1 MLTDLIKEPFLG
13 FQPECIEFLK
23 KLKKSQYNN
32 KKWFD
37 KNRETYEVYL
47 KTPMR
52 TLIDTLSVEIKKID
66 PNIIVN
72 YKSIF
77 RINRDIR
84 FTKDKTPYK
93 SHMAASFCF
102 DMTKK
107 PEMPQFYFHFSPTE
121 FLIAG
126 GQYSTDPSKL
136 KMIRKSIFDNFEI
149 YKSIIKNRKFVKAYT
164 NVHGEKITRLPK
176 GYEGL
181 DVNKKDRLLIES
193 LKLKQYYVED
203 SYNPK
208 VVLDA
213 SLVELITGHIKLMY
227 DFMKFLHKAVK

>member
-13 FQPECIEFLK
+13 FQPECLDFLK
-23 KLKKSQYNN
+23 KLKKPQHNN

-47 KTPMR
+47 KEPMR

-93 SHMAASFCF
+93 SHLAASFCF
-102 DMTKK
+102 DMIKK

-126 GQYSTDPSKL
+126 GQYSTDHGKL
-136 KMIRKSIFDNFEI
+136 KMIRKSILDNFET
-149 YKSIIKNRKFVKAYT
+149 YRYIIKNRKFVKAYT

-176 GYEGL
+176 GYEKL
-181 DVNKKDRLLIES
+181 DVNKANELLIES

-203 SYNPK
+203 SYDPK
-208 VVLDA
+208 VIFDA
-213 SLVELITGHIKLMY
+213 SLVELITMHMKLMY
-227 DFMKFLHKAVK
+227 DFVKFLHDAVK